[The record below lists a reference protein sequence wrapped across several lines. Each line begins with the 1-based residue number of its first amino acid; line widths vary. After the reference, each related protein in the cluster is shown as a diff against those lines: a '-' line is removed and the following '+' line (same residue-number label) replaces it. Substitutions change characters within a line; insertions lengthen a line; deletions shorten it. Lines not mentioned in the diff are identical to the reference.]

1 MEAGGVHN
9 EKEVSQREGKKR
21 QRLGIKQLLHFPKE
35 YKKPFPE
42 GLGE

>member
-21 QRLGIKQLLHFPKE
+21 QRLGIPKEFPKE